1 MGQSSV
7 DGSDTNYVTS
17 PQWLYFQ
24 DIGRLVKYNVNI
36 ESIELTK
43 WFPWI
48 YTYVRT
54 YFRMTNSLQYM
65 YHLLLS
71 FPNDYD
77 D

>member
-1 MGQSSV
+1 MA
-7 DGSDTNYVTS
+7 VTS

-24 DIGRLVKYNVNI
+24 DVGGGLVKYNVNI

-54 YFRMTNSLQYM
+54 YFRMTNSLQYV
-65 YHLLLS
+65 S
-71 FPNDYD
+71 STAVFPNDYD